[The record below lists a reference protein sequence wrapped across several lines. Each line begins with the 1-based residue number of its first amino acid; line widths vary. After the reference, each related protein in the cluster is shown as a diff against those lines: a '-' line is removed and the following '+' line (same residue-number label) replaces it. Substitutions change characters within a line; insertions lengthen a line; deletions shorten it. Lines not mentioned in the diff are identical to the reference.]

1 MEFEVFN
8 AGIPFFDIVDELDYW
23 EEKGRKLSP
32 DIVVCQ
38 FYYNDVQTM
47 NGKSFRRSRRLPPQE
62 FNAVYSFFHNLRIVQ
77 IASALNYKI
86 MKNNAM
92 EAAIQAKDDP
102 WYAGRFCD
110 SLSDRQKNIVNTT
123 SEILDQRNIE
133 AISCRWDAYLRNLLE
148 LRASVAKSGADF
160 LLINI
165 PDRLQLLT
173 DRTAPSTYL
182 NARLA
187 AEHVAFIDFLPLFRS
202 VFHRYGTELYNYPYD
217 FHTNK
222 TGNTLMAHEM
232 AEAIAVAEGGK
243 RGAVKEQK
251 NIPYTNVK
259 HVTLAYANGTLVSF
273 GDTQGAE
280 FHVDSGALHFQGAET
295 DRDHV
300 EATVYDV
307 KPGTLGIDVTFKNKL
322 HYFGLQ
328 LSHVVWDTIKN
339 GGLKGIALFDDG
351 ASESIIDISRA
362 RADNTVCVF
371 EHANQQE
378 GFSKVSLRFVI
389 GKGTGLIFDKQFK
402 KEANAF
408 VVMFE

>member
-1 MEFEVFN
+1 
-8 AGIPFFDIVDELDYW
+8 
-23 EEKGRKLSP
+23 LSP

-86 MKNNAM
+86 VKNNAM
-92 EAAIQAKDDP
+92 EAAVQAKDDP

-133 AISCRWDAYLRNLLE
+133 EISCRWDAYLRNLLE
-148 LRASVAKSGADF
+148 LRAGVAKSGADF
-160 LLINI
+160 LLITI
-165 PDRLQLLT
+165 PDRSQLLT

-232 AEAIAVAEGGK
+232 ADAVAVAGGG
-243 RGAVKEQK
+243 RGVSVKERE
-251 NIPYTNVK
+251 NIPYADVK
-259 HVTLAYANGTLVSF
+259 RVALVYAGGTLVPI
-273 GDTQGAE
+273 GAVQNTE
-280 FHVDSGALHFQGAET
+280 FRIDDGSIQFQGAKT

-307 KPGTLGIDVTFKNKL
+307 RQGELGIDVMFKDKVN
-322 HYFGLQ
+322 YFGLQ
-328 LSHVVWDTIKN
+328 LHGIVWDSANN
-339 GGLKGIALFDDG
+339 GGFKGFASFDNG
-351 ASESIIDISRA
+351 NAESIVDMSQ
-362 RADNTVCVF
+362 NTMKDSAYFF
-371 EHANQQE
+371 EHYNHQD